1 MRRESERQK
10 EWKEGSLDGRI
21 SHWEMFGMFSTE
33 FNMRLSSLKERV
45 KMSKSGK
52 KKKEIKK
59 ETLVCFWMK
68 PEAEMR
74 NIVEKKNHEKKQ
86 KETQD

>member
-1 MRRESERQK
+1 MRRESGKQK

-59 ETLVCFWMK
+59 
-68 PEAEMR
+68 R
-74 NIVEKKNHEKKQ
+74 NFGLFSDEP
-86 KETQD
+86 

>member
-1 MRRESERQK
+1 MRRESGEQK

-21 SHWEMFGMFSTE
+21 SHWEMFGMFSME

-59 ETLVCFWMK
+59 RNFGLFSDET
-68 PEAEMR
+68 
-74 NIVEKKNHEKKQ
+74 
-86 KETQD
+86 